1 MQGAVEMSHSQG
13 SQDLAK
19 AVLRIVLG
27 VLILLHGISKIM
39 AGPGFVVK
47 VVTDAGLPVELS
59 YLVYVGEVLAPILLI
74 VGLWTRAAALIVVI
88 NMLFAF
94 GLVHTKQLME
104 MAPTGGW
111 ALELQ
116 GMYLAG
122 ALAVALLGA
131 GRLSFGGIDGRWN

>member
-1 MQGAVEMSHSQG
+1 MSGTQG
-13 SQDLAK
+13 SQDLGK

-27 VLILLHGISKIM
+27 ALILVHGISKMI

-47 VVTDAGLPVELS
+47 VITDAGLPVELS
-59 YLVYVGEVLAPILLI
+59 YLVYVGEVVAPILLI
-74 VGLWTRAAALIVVI
+74 LGLWTRAAALIVVI
-88 NMLFAF
+88 NMIFALS
-94 GLVHTKQLME
+94 LVHTRQFGE

-122 ALAVALLGA
+122 ALAIALLGA
-131 GRLSFGGIDGRWN
+131 GRLSIGGAGGRWN

>member
-1 MQGAVEMSHSQG
+1 MSHSQG
-13 SQDLAK
+13 SQDLGK

-59 YLVYVGEVLAPILLI
+59 YLVYVGEVLDPILLI